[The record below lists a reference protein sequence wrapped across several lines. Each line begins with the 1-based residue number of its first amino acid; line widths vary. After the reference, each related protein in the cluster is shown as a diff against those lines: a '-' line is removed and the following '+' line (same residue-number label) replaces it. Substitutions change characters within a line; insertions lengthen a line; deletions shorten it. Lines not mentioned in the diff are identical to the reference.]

1 MKILYFYQ
9 YFTTP
14 KGSYGTRAYE
24 SARRWVKAGASVT
37 VVTSVYDKSDLKPR
51 GLISRFNIE
60 GIDVRVI
67 NIRISNKHSVPFRL
81 LTFAAYALLSCWYAL
96 ILNVDVV
103 VSSSPPLTV
112 VIPGLLAH
120 YVRRR
125 PFVLEVRDLWPEGF
139 IQLGM
144 LRNKLVIRLAR
155 FFERAC
161 YRAATTVVVLSEGM
175 ADWIRQAYGVQH
187 LEVVPNAADNEF
199 VDKVNGK
206 LALPVWAKGKQLVLY
221 AGTLGVVNNCGQL
234 LEMAEVFRTQGADD
248 LEIVIIGDGKERI
261 LLEKRKQE
269 LDLAHVHFL
278 GVMLKEDVTRWL
290 KASCC
295 SLVVLKDFPF
305 LATSSPNKLFDTFA
319 AGVPVVQTT
328 QGWIKRLLEREQ
340 CGLTVPAN
348 DPNAMADA
356 VLQLARNHQL
366 RASLAANARRVAVKL
381 FDRDLLAEKM
391 RKILVSAAERP

>member
-1 MKILYFYQ
+1 MRILYFYQ

-24 SARRWVKAGASVT
+24 SARRWVKAGNKVT
-37 VVTSVYDKSDLKPR
+37 VVTCVYDKSDLKPT

-81 LTFAAYALLSCWYAL
+81 LTFAAYALVSCWYAL

-103 VSSSPPLTV
+103 VASSPPLTV
-112 VIPGLLAH
+112 VIPGLVARYL
-120 YVRRR
+120 RRR
-125 PFVLEVRDLWPEGF
+125 PLVFEVRDLWPEGF

-144 LRNKLVIRLAR
+144 LRNKVAIRLAR
-155 FFERAC
+155 FFEKVC
-161 YRAATTVVVLSEGM
+161 YRAATTIVVLSEGM
-175 ADWIRQAYGVQH
+175 ADWIRNTYGFQH

-199 VDKVNGK
+199 VDKLNG
-206 LALPVWAKGKQLVLY
+206 ALELPAWAKGKQLVLY
-221 AGTLGVVNNCGQL
+221 AGTLGVVNDCGQL
-234 LEMAEVFRTQGADD
+234 LQMAEVFRSQGAND
-248 LEIVIIGDGKERI
+248 LEIVIIGDGKERL
-261 LLEKRKQE
+261 LLEKRKEE
-269 LDLAHVHFL
+269 LNLAHVHFL
-278 GVMLKEDVTRWL
+278 GTMLKEDVTRWL
-290 KASCC
+290 KVSCC
-295 SLVVLKDFPF
+295 SLVVLQDFPF

-348 DPNAMADA
+348 NPKAMASA
-356 VLQLARNHQL
+356 VLQLAHNDQL
-366 RASLAANARRVAVKL
+366 RSALAVNARRVAVKL

-391 RKILVSAAERP
+391 HQILVRAAGR